1 MMGSLKLSIIDEDG
15 GAALA
20 SGWTNDQMRKESIT
34 TDTNGG
40 FVMKPMQ
47 AGQMA
52 RRDTI
57 QEIVQSF
64 N

>member
-15 GAALA
+15 GALG
-20 SGWTNDQMRKESIT
+20 SDWTNDQMRKESIT
-34 TDTNGG
+34 TDANGYAI
-40 FVMKPMQ
+40 KPIQ
-47 AGQMA
+47 FGQTA

-57 QEIVQSF
+57 QEIVESF

>member
-15 GAALA
+15 GAALT

-34 TDTNGG
+34 TDTNG

-47 AGQMA
+47 AGQTA

>member
-15 GAALA
+15 TALG

-34 TDTNGG
+34 TDANGY
-40 FVMKPMQ
+40 VIKPIQ
-47 AGQMA
+47 VSQVA

-57 QEIVQSF
+57 QEIVESF

>member
-1 MMGSLKLSIIDEDG
+1 MMGSLALSIIDEDG
-15 GAALA
+15 DVLG

-34 TDTNGG
+34 TDANG
-40 FVMKPMQ
+40 FPIKPIQ
-47 AGQMA
+47 VGQTA

-57 QEIVQSF
+57 QEIVESF